1 MEKDDNKN
9 ITTCHETITICNLVL
24 CYIYIV
30 LKGNKGC
37 TTHEKSFLQ
46 LRLMT
51 CKNRLHCSY
60 GTSFSGGFYG
70 MLL

>member
-1 MEKDDNKN
+1 MEKGDNKHIN
-9 ITTCHETITICNLVL
+9 TCHEKISICNLVL
-24 CYIYIV
+24 YYIYSFEGQQGDI
-30 LKGNKGC
+30 
-37 TTHEKSFLQ
+37 TYERSFLQ